1 MSISSALLYQ
11 AACSWRNKLRLLRHD
26 SRFKV
31 GFIAFVFIGFFLGI
45 RLLFLSSFRF
55 MDDLGGVSS
64 MIINHLFSL
73 FFLGLGI
80 MMVIS
85 GMVTSYSTLY
95 GSEEVPFLL
104 STPVSFRQIVMGRV
118 TEAILLSS
126 WAFFFIIIPFI
137 SAYQAH
143 KHLSLLFLLWSLL
156 FAVPFLTL
164 GAGLGSL
171 VVLCAI
177 RWLPRG
183 RSLLIGSLVLLALVL
198 VGGGVALLY
207 GYRNAESEEA
217 FILTNLVPGL
227 KFAAQPYL
235 PSWWMAEGI
244 MAGSRGLWGRGL
256 LFLLLLT
263 SNALLVLTAIEGL
276 GASIFYESWQRAI
289 GESSLGRRQPI
300 LLKGLERVVTRF
312 MPADLRAMA
321 FKDIRTF
328 LRDPAQWAQSLIFF
342 GLLGLYFSNLR
353 SFRYNLLPEVWRSFI
368 AFLNVFSVAAVLCSL
383 GARFVYP
390 QLSLEGHGF
399 WILNLAPTTPR
410 RILFGKFALAAG
422 AMLLISLVL
431 VLVST
436 TMLQVSTPVRLV
448 TLGVGIAIPIAVAG
462 LATGLG
468 ALFMDLRE
476 RNPAAIVSGFGGTL
490 NLVLSLGFMLA
501 TILPFAGLFHMALV
515 GHLTP
520 RAFHVGVVLASIW
533 GVLLTVAAAAIPLV
547 LANRSLTRR
556 DY

>member
-1 MSISSALLYQ
+1 MSISDALLYQ
-11 AACSWRNKLRLLRHD
+11 AACSWRNKLRLLRRD

-31 GFIAFVFIGFFLGI
+31 GFIAIVFIGFFLGI
-45 RLLFLSSFRF
+45 RLLFLSTFKF
-55 MDDLGGVSS
+55 MDGMGGLSS
-64 MIINHLFSL
+64 LIISHLFAL

-80 MMVIS
+80 MMTVS
-85 GMVTSYSTLY
+85 GVVTSYSTLY

-137 SAYQAH
+137 SAYQAN
-143 KHLSLLFLLWSLL
+143 KGLSSLFLLWSLL
-156 FAVPFLTL
+156 FAVPFLAL

-171 VVLCAI
+171 IVLAAM

-183 RSLLIGSLVLLALVL
+183 RSLLIGILVLLALAA
-198 VGGGVALLY
+198 VGGVFVLMR
-207 GYRNAESEEA
+207 GYRHADSEEA

-227 KFAAQPYL
+227 KFAVQPFL

-244 MAGSRGLWGRGL
+244 MAGSHGLWGRGL
-256 LFLLLLT
+256 LFLLLLI

-276 GASIFYESWQRAI
+276 GAAIFYESWQRAV
-289 GESSLGRRQPI
+289 GESSLGLRRPV
-300 LLKGLERVVTRF
+300 LLAGLERAVTRLL
-312 MPADLRAMA
+312 PDDLRAMA

-342 GLLGLYFSNLR
+342 GLLALYFVNLR
-353 SFRYNLLPEVWRSFI
+353 SFRYNLLPDVWRSYI
-368 AFLNVFSVAAVLCSL
+368 AFLNVFSVSAVLCSL
-383 GARFVYP
+383 GSRFVYP

-410 RILFGKFALAAG
+410 RILFGKFALSAG
-422 AMLLISLVL
+422 AMFLISLIL

-436 TMLQVSTPVRLV
+436 TMLQATTPVRLV
-448 TLGVGIAIPIAVAG
+448 TLGMGIAVPIAVAG
-462 LATGLG
+462 LSTGLG

-490 NLVLSLGFMLA
+490 NLVLSLAYMLA
-501 TILPFAGLFHMALV
+501 VIVPFAGLFHLDLV
-515 GHLTP
+515 GRLTP
-520 RAFHVGVVLASIW
+520 RAYHTGVALASLW
-533 GVLLTVAAAAIPLV
+533 SVALTAAAAVVPLV
-547 LANRSLTRR
+547 LANHSLTRR